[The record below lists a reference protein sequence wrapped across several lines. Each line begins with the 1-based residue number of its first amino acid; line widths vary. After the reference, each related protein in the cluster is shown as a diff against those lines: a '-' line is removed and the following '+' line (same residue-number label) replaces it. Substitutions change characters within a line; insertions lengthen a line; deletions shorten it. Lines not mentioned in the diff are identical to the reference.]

1 MSYTTGEIAQLCGVT
16 VRAVQF
22 YDREGL
28 LPPDDRSEGGR
39 RLYGEEGLKKLQIIC
54 MYKSLGFSLA
64 EIKSVLSDESGSKK
78 VLLLLLD
85 AREKAL
91 GDEIEDKL
99 LQKDALKLFRRRVA
113 EGAAVDPSIFI
124 DVRKVMEGK
133 KKLKVTYAVV
143 TVITVLSLAAEV
155 AAGVLWGLMGWWIPF
170 VVVFPVVVVALTLL
184 SVLYYKNTAYIC
196 KECGKKFKPKFLKVF
211 FAPHTPKTR
220 KLVCPHCGCK
230 AYHIETYSD

>member
-28 LPPDDRSEGGR
+28 LTPDDYSEGGR
-39 RLYGEEGLKKLQIIC
+39 RLYGEEGLKRLQIIC
-54 MYKSLGFSLA
+54 SYKSLGFSLA

-78 VLLLLLD
+78 LLLLLLD

-91 GDEIEDKL
+91 GEEIKDKL
-99 LQKDALKLFRRRVA
+99 AQRDALKLFRRSLS
-113 EGAAVDPSIFI
+113 EGSPVDPNIFI

-133 KKLKVTYAVV
+133 KKLKVTYAVMG
-143 TVITVLSLAAEV
+143 IGAALCLAAEI
-155 AAGVLWGLMGWWIPF
+155 AASVLWAVKGWWIPF
-170 VVVFPVVVVALTLL
+170 AVILPLIFVFLSALT
-184 SVLYYKNTAYIC
+184 VVYYKNTAYIC

-220 KLVCPHCGCK
+220 RLVCPHCGCK